1 VTTHH
6 PAAAPSE
13 APGRTDQKSS
23 ISTVRRDGCWVLP
36 VGENDRPVGMLT
48 DRDIAIRAVAQ
59 DRGPDTKVRGGEDA
73 QGPLLL

>member
-1 VTTHH
+1 
-6 PAAAPSE
+6 
-13 APGRTDQKSS
+13 
-23 ISTVRRDGCWVLP
+23 VLP